1 MGLMEAVENNGT
13 GTRAPF
19 EKGMYIQQIKLDDTK
34 KMFIG
39 MSLDK
44 NGNAMC
50 SATTRLLSKENGE
63 EAPDLR
69 VYNSFYRLNLPGKD
83 SKESIDLG
91 RFASMLA
98 SCGKLTEFVETFGN
112 DADFIGRVDDMDIW
126 LKFNLD
132 GLYVL
137 GYVHE
142 VDKFPKEENED
153 GTNKK
158 VLANRYF
165 TKFEGEQPSRVD
177 DMPADM
183 PF

>member
-1 MGLMEAVENNGT
+1 MGLMEAKDSKGT
-13 GTRAPF
+13 GTFAPF
-19 EKGMYIQQIKLDDTK
+19 EKGIYVQQIKLDDER
-34 KMFIG
+34 KMFVG

-44 NGNAMC
+44 NGNAM
-50 SATTRLLSKENGE
+50 STITTHLISKENGE

-69 VYNSFYRLNLPGKD
+69 VYNSFYRLNLPGRD
-83 SKESIDLG
+83 GKESIDLG

-98 SCGKLTEFVETFGN
+98 SCGKLTEFVENFGN
-112 DADFIGRVDDMDIW
+112 EPDFVQRVDDIDIW

-132 GLYVL
+132 GLYIKGFVW
-137 GYVHE
+137 E
-142 VDKFPKEENED
+142 VDKFPVEQNED

-165 TKFEGEQPSRVD
+165 TEFDGEQPSRSD
-177 DMPADM
+177 GLPADM